1 MIEISEKAK
10 EHMKGISEA
19 NNGGKVVFLGIKGG
33 GCAGFSYNW
42 DLKEESELDEYSDEV
57 IDLENGSKLAI
68 DGTSLM
74 YLWGSQINLKQDIF
88 GTMLEIS
95 SPSAQSSCG
104 CGESINF
111 DMEKVEHN
119 MSMAQELKIPTK

>member
-10 EHMKGISEA
+10 EHMKGISES
-19 NNGGKVVFLGIKGG
+19 NNNKIVFLGIKGG
-33 GCAGFSYNW
+33 GCAGFSYKW
-42 DLKEESELDEYSDEV
+42 DLKEESELDEYSDEI
-57 IDLENGSKLAI
+57 IDLQNGSKLAV

-74 YLWGSQINLKQDIF
+74 YLFGSKIDLKQDIF
-88 GTMLEIS
+88 GTMLEIT

-111 DMEKVEHN
+111 DMDKVEIN
-119 MSMAQELKIPTK
+119 MSKVQELKIPTK

>member
-19 NNGGKVVFLGIKGG
+19 NGGKVVFLGIKGG